1 MLVEN
6 EYLEFDHL
14 PFKLAVIE
22 VLMYE
27 NNLLGKP
34 YNGAD
39 EYFERYKSDYVTVSD
54 EESIRR
60 LEEYIKRGNKF
71 FTELKIPR
79 SLAPKIRYLY
89 VGEELN
95 VYGNINPQY
104 LDFDDYFDNG
114 AAFDITDISERE
126 IKQFPNLEGFTFNM
140 YHDPPEELLRKLE
153 SWGIEINPQD

>member
-1 MLVEN
+1 MDN
-6 EYLEFDHL
+6 EYLIFDNL

-27 NNLLGKP
+27 KKLLGEP

-60 LEEYIKRGNKF
+60 LQEYIDRGNKF
-71 FTELKIPR
+71 FSELKIPR
-79 SLAPKIRYLY
+79 SLAPKIHYLY
-89 VGEELN
+89 VGEELS

-104 LDFDDYFDNG
+104 LDFDEYFDSG

-126 IKQFPNLEGFTFNM
+126 IKQFPNLKGFTFNV
-140 YHDPPEELLRKLE
+140 YHDPPEALIRRLE
-153 SWGIEINPQD
+153 NWGIEVNPQD

>member
-1 MLVEN
+1 MEDEFLV
-6 EYLEFDHL
+6 FDNF

-27 NNLLGKP
+27 LKLLGEP
-34 YNGAD
+34 YNAAD
-39 EYFERYKSDYVTVSD
+39 EFFERYKADYLTVSE
-54 EESIRR
+54 EESLRR
-60 LEEYIKRGNKF
+60 LEEYIERGTKF

-89 VGEELN
+89 VGEEIN
-95 VYGNINPQY
+95 VYGNINPQW
-104 LDFDDYFDNG
+104 LDWEQYEDG
-114 AAFDITDISERE
+114 AIFDITDISERE

-153 SWGIEINPQD
+153 NWGIEINPQD